1 MATSQTPV
9 ATGTS
14 ASVPVTGPN
23 APVLSNSCTV
33 KAATP
38 SKSEILG
45 SLAKG
50 GATERM
56 NNQGRNNLL
65 GSIAIEASTIIQRL
79 EHLTTAPT
87 TPVTPSPPTTFLPP
101 SPMTQEAILSSLA
114 NLVRG
119 STTDDNSAG
128 DDNGDMLGGLG
139 LDDVSRLVLASH
151 ATAAYVGCM
160 DRGVVQ
166 RCSVGVGV
174 DVTRWLNQIFS
185 FTDVSAYFNHDPLE
199 GIVRIGRMQLH
210 RRYPRYAD
218 DGALALVQAPPT
230 LYASAAGP
238 LAIVQH
244 LCRHLGL
251 PLGCVRAVPV
261 NTHFGCQH
269 TMDVSALQQMMSDD
283 VNQNRTPI
291 LVLADCGTPITGH
304 LDNIP
309 RLKEL
314 CKGYDCWLHLRGHNL
329 AALALPQHGGQSG
342 LQQNGIQS
350 PSIADSF
357 TLPLGNWLSIPG
369 LPIVTLY
376 QLPSPS
382 INNISNASSSTTDP
396 SVPPPRQVGPRE
408 GALPLLAGL
417 THDHLSSRSAAL
429 PLWVALHSLG
439 ADGVHLRIRDN
450 FLASERIFAAV
461 DCYRHVRVLSQKPA
475 GENATC
481 TVSELISKPVNVGML
496 FETTAS
502 SVVFQFIPELQD
514 EQILKAVPPYYDKLN
529 SWLGQILQI
538 EAPQLPIEICELENI
553 GIVLRYSPFENTIGL
568 PPVGA
573 EEVKLFVQCLEQQ
586 LIILR
591 ATVQHKETFIRLAN
605 QSPVLEIVQ
614 LPEWAG
620 LGGVR
625 YKPDSWETLLLNDQ
639 ARDEL
644 NQLNVALV
652 DALRATDS
660 AFSLGEG
667 PDGLMCVR
675 FGMLT
680 PQSDVEELL
689 GLVVRVGQSVEENS
703 RVLDSMSEIVKKGI
717 ETATLDLQKENE
729 ERLWQEGILRHVP
742 VVGTFVNWWSPKQKE
757 SGVRGRSLNLTQGVV
772 ESTENIYK
780 YHMQMQS
787 GQQTGSKQPPTPQIQ
802 TQISSDSQRQHSR
815 SSSHASNQ
823 SSSQTT
829 TTLPSNLTLNTQTS
843 TSAQQQQQQVLT
855 GVNTTILNNLP
866 TTKLDVVT
874 SSTNTTVGVQGNHVV
889 SQTNNVGTNTNNQ
902 QGNSTVGEQ
911 TGNHVES
918 KDLVNKG
925 QENKIVEAAV

>member
-1 MATSQTPV
+1 MATSQNP
-9 ATGTS
+9 AGTS
-14 ASVPVTGPN
+14 AIPSATGV
-23 APVLSNSCTV
+23 APIAGVA
-33 KAATP
+33 KGATP
-38 SKSEILG
+38 SKSEALG
-45 SLAKG
+45 ALAKTSANGQG
-50 GATERM
+50 GM

-79 EHLTTAPT
+79 SDMTATPQTPT
-87 TPVTPSPPTTFLPP
+87 SPTPNTTFLPP
-101 SPMTQEAILSSLA
+101 APISQDAILSSLST
-114 NLVRG
+114 LIRG
-119 STTDDNSAG
+119 GQTHAPDEDAEENWI
-128 DDNGDMLGGLG
+128 GGG
-139 LDDVSRLVLASH
+139 SPLDEISRLVLASH
-151 ATAAYVGCM
+151 ATAAYCGSL
-160 DRGVVQ
+160 DRAVVK
-166 RCSVGVGV
+166 RCSVGFGV
-174 DVTRWLNQIFS
+174 DCTRWLNQIFS
-185 FTDVSAYFNHDPLE
+185 YIDLSAFFHHDPLE
-199 GIVRIGRMQLH
+199 GIVRITRMHLH

-218 DGALALVQAPPT
+218 DGAMAFVQAPPT

-238 LAIVQH
+238 LAVVQH
-244 LCRHLGL
+244 LCRYLGL
-251 PLGCVRAVPV
+251 PLACVRAVPV

-283 VNQNRTPI
+283 ANQGRTPI
-291 LVLADCGTPITGH
+291 IVLADCGTPITGH

-329 AALALPQHGGQSG
+329 AALALPQHGAAQG
-342 LQQNGIQS
+342 QQNGLQP

-357 TLPLGNWLSIPG
+357 TLPLGSWLGIPG
-369 LPIVTLY
+369 LPMITLY
-376 QLPSPS
+376 QHPSPANS
-382 INNISNASSSTTDP
+382 QTNLSTSSANAGDNPSSTPAPT
-396 SVPPPRQVGPRE
+396 PRQVGPRE

-417 THDHLSSRSAAL
+417 THDHLGSRSTAH
-429 PLWVALHSLG
+429 PLWIALQCLG
-439 ADGVHLRIRDN
+439 SDGVHLRIRDN
-450 FLASERIFAAV
+450 FLASERLFAAV
-461 DCYRHVRVLSQKPA
+461 DCYRHVRVLSQKPG
-475 GENATC
+475 GENGSC
-481 TVSELISKPVNVGML
+481 TVSELISKPVNIGML

-502 SVVFQFIPELQD
+502 SVVFQFIPELQED
-514 EQILKAVPPYYDKLN
+514 QILKAVPPYYDKLN

-538 EAPQLPIEICELENI
+538 EAPQLPIEICELENV

-573 EEVKLFVQCLEQQ
+573 EEVKQFVQCLEQQ

-605 QSPVLEIVQ
+605 HSPVLEIVQ

-625 YKPDSWETLLLNDQ
+625 YKPDSWESLLLNDQ

-644 NQLNVALV
+644 NQLNIALV
-652 DALRATDS
+652 DSLRATDS

-689 GLVVRVGQSVEENS
+689 SLVVRVGQSVEENS

-787 GQQTGSKQPPTPQIQ
+787 GQLTGSKQPPTPQIQ
-802 TQISSDSQRQHSR
+802 TQISSDSQLQHSR
-815 SSSHASNQ
+815 SSSHASTQSGSLNNALNLSLNQ
-823 SSSQTT
+823 Q
-829 TTLPSNLTLNTQTS
+829 S
-843 TSAQQQQQQVLT
+843 TSVQNNQPQVLT
-855 GVNTTILNNLP
+855 GGNTTVLNNLA
-866 TTKLDVVT
+866 TTKLDGTVNHVTPVVAQSNSVGTST
-874 SSTNTTVGVQGNHVV
+874 SSTQQGSDVIATTQAGNHVAKEEGKRKMKEGAE
-889 SQTNNVGTNTNNQ
+889 QQVGKK
-902 QGNSTVGEQ
+902 S
-911 TGNHVES
+911 
-918 KDLVNKG
+918 
-925 QENKIVEAAV
+925 VEAAV